1 MRAADNKDAGT
12 NNEYAG
18 PPQRRHR
25 FSQQEIAQQ
34 CNHGIGKSG
43 SRLHVAVIGPRKN
56 QHVRDEEG
64 EQTRD
69 SEPDVARGH
78 RAYKDAINVAR
89 RPVFRRADLGLHL
102 ARDRVFA
109 HLLHRVHVGSYVGRL
124 QLRAAGFRF
133 FLCRGCTAG
142 LFPAGRSGASAAVGR
157 HTHYLCRRLYCQ
169 PHASPNNG
177 ESIDVLE
184 FLFLFTIVIAG
195 TGGELCVSR
204 AMKEIGEVHDFR
216 PPAVARFVFRAMR
229 VGWMWAGIALM
240 TLGFFSLLAMLSIEN
255 VSFVVPVTALSYAA
269 GTLGALLFLHERIS
283 PQRWLGV
290 LIVCIGVTL
299 VWLSRH

>member
-1 MRAADNKDAGT
+1 M
-12 NNEYAG
+12 
-18 PPQRRHR
+18 
-25 FSQQEIAQQ
+25 
-34 CNHGIGKSG
+34 
-43 SRLHVAVIGPRKN
+43 
-56 QHVRDEEG
+56 
-64 EQTRD
+64 
-69 SEPDVARGH
+69 
-78 RAYKDAINVAR
+78 
-89 RPVFRRADLGLHL
+89 
-102 ARDRVFA
+102 
-109 HLLHRVHVGSYVGRL
+109 
-124 QLRAAGFRF
+124 
-133 FLCRGCTAG
+133 
-142 LFPAGRSGASAAVGR
+142 
-157 HTHYLCRRLYCQ
+157 
-169 PHASPNNG
+169 
-177 ESIDVLE
+177 LE